1 MSTIRW
7 ITLAAAAAFL
17 LFAPSPAGA
26 QDVFTV
32 TPLHDGSIEVRITEP
47 MTNPATDP
55 PVVKLFEVVTV
66 SQVKR
71 TFERVQAHGAVAGG
85 EFIATLTPPA
95 TADGFSHHVVQVLN
109 YRTAAGTESFG
120 PVEVRPI
127 TPTIASASGEEVR
140 VDFLVPRTF
149 DFGRFRRWITASAPG
164 STLTVTPLAG
174 APVTTNVKGA
184 TVASE
189 NCEQQASTF
198 VYCEVRVVFR
208 LEEGLPVGQKLGLLL
223 RFPDSAFLQDSAR
236 RLPLDGLRAG
246 ISSAAVDTPAEQEA
260 KKDRDPVRSNVI
272 EAGGSL
278 TTSLKLDPDPANPE
292 PPERETKGT
301 ADLRLAT
308 GTIFFADETTRWSAW
323 TPAQFEALI
332 STGKITSD
340 SLATNTMR
348 LYTQLQRVYIFP
360 GAEHLHRLRFVGEGG
375 VAADRDLRV
384 LEYTGSG
391 DFRYGPAWLN
401 RTFGEDPLPD
411 RANTLRVEFM
421 PAGFELGARQV
432 RRDPLFPADTFVR
445 RFRMSQRM
453 ELLLPSHR
461 LEFSLENRS
470 WWRGEV
476 EQNRF
481 RNYFTTSVTLF
492 PWWRSPN
499 ASAGVF
505 ASYERGTLP
514 PFTTPRQSV
523 FKLGVRIRRKEW

>member
-7 ITLAAAAAFL
+7 ITLAVAFL
-17 LFAPSPAGA
+17 LLASSPARA
-26 QDVFTV
+26 QDVFIV
-32 TPLHDGSIEVRITEP
+32 TPLADGSIEVRITEP

-55 PVVKLFEVVTV
+55 PVVKLFEVVNVTP
-66 SQVKR
+66 QVRK
-71 TFERVQAHGAVAGG
+71 TFERMQAHGAMAGG
-85 EFIATLTPPA
+85 AFVATLTPPTPA
-95 TADGFSHHVVQVLN
+95 PGFSHHVVQVLN

-120 PVEVRPI
+120 PAEVRAVMA
-127 TPTIASASGEEVR
+127 TVAGASGEEVR
-140 VDFLVPRTF
+140 VDLQIPATV
-149 DFGRFRRWITASAPG
+149 DVARFRRWVAASAPG
-164 STLTVTPLAG
+164 STVTVTPLTEPAST
-174 APVTTNVKGA
+174 VTVKGA

-189 NCEQQASTF
+189 LCAQ
-198 VYCEVRVVFR
+198 VYCDVRVVFR

-223 RFPDSAFLQDSAR
+223 RFPDSAFAQDTAR

-246 ISSAAVDTPAEQEA
+246 ISAAAVDTPAEQEA
-260 KKDRDPVRSNVI
+260 KKDRDPIRSNVI

-278 TTSLKLDPDPANPE
+278 TTSIKLDADPTKTE
-292 PPERETKGT
+292 PPKRETTGT

-308 GTIFFADETTRWSAW
+308 GTIFFDDETTKWSAW

-332 STGKITSD
+332 STGKITGD

-348 LYTQLQRVYIFP
+348 LYTQLQRVYAFR
-360 GAEHLHRLRFVGEGG
+360 GTQGFHLLRLVGEGG

-391 DFRYGPAWLN
+391 DFRYAPAWLN
-401 RTFGEDPLPD
+401 RTLDKRPLPD

-432 RRDPLFPADTFVR
+432 RRDPLFLADTFVR

-453 ELLLPSHR
+453 ELLLPSYR

-476 EQNRF
+476 EENRF
-481 RNYFTTSVTLF
+481 KNYFTTSLTLF
-492 PWWRSPN
+492 PWWRTPN

-505 ASYERGTLP
+505 ASYERGSLP

-523 FKLGVRIRRKEW
+523 FKLGVRVRRKEW